1 MDKSYEEIV
10 EMIEEFDYKKDSLDI
25 IGDLRDLLPQ
35 LQYCRVNL
43 LEMLS
48 KETDRFKKQEIH
60 DSLYDVRKITREIN
74 FKMNKIARS
83 KMKRPNFNG
92 R

>member
-1 MDKSYEEIV
+1 MDKSYEEVV
-10 EMIEEFDYKKDSLDI
+10 EMIEEFDSKKESLESI
-25 IGDLRDLLPQ
+25 NDLRDLLPQ

-48 KETDRFKKQEIH
+48 KETDRFKKQDIH
-60 DSLYDVRKITREIN
+60 DSLYDVRKTTREIN
-74 FKMNKIARS
+74 FKMNKIAKS